1 MSGVIGIGADGAK
14 VGVRKLRAA
23 GFDVTWLNPEKG
35 GQLKDPEIRAAD
47 VIVLDHEHVE
57 SDMLRRAESIGTP
70 KILVGTTDGVM
81 WSTCLRPI
89 VAILRAAVRDVG
101 DAEGS
106 DGEGGDSEERR
117 WPESE

>member
-1 MSGVIGIGADGAK
+1 MSGVIVIGVDGAK

-70 KILVGTTDGVM
+70 KILVGTTDGVT
-81 WSTCLRPI
+81 WSMLRG
-89 VAILRAAVRDVG
+89 VMVRAAIVRSG
-101 DAEGS
+101 DGRKANKY
-106 DGEGGDSEERR
+106 DYAARCTTR
-117 WPESE
+117 C